1 MLRNIGRNP
10 RSYDE
15 IVRWTVVD
23 PDSSVRPTREQ
34 EQAAREGFR
43 AMDTVE
49 QALHDRVVH
58 ALAATGITGVTVEV
72 NGDLVILRGWA
83 PDITRL
89 RTLEDTVANVPGVT
103 TIHDQVVVGQTE
115 SGSG

>member
-1 MLRNIGRNP
+1 M
-10 RSYDE
+10 
-15 IVRWTVVD
+15 RWTVVD

-34 EQAAREGFR
+34 EQAALEGFR
-43 AMDTVE
+43 ALDTVE

-72 NGDLVILRGWA
+72 NRDLIILRGRV

-89 RTLEDTVANVPGVT
+89 RTLEDTVATVPGVT
-103 TIHDQVVVGQTE
+103 TIHDQVVVDQTE
-115 SGSG
+115 SGLG